1 MLVTEVRGAP
11 PGVPTLRGL
20 SLERTPLLRV
30 PAGRAP
36 SVLRTVPL
44 VRPASRPLT
53 PAWRVVPTVPLVRPA
68 SRPLTPAWRVVPTA
82 LPVLR
87 EPLPTLLRVLLE
99 REGLLTLLLDE
110 RLEPL
115 NELLRDEEEL
125 LLRLLL
131 IELWL
136 LPDERLL
143 LIELLW
149 LLPPLRPPPPRC
161 AKAGVALSAKAI
173 ITSVITFEVFM
184 LLLLSFLVSFSAAKI
199 LPFSEGNSETITYFS
214 PSTYVAA
221 GGNYV

>member
-1 MLVTEVRGAP
+1 MGVREGAP
-11 PGVPTLRGL
+11 EAPTLRGL
-20 SLERTPLLRV
+20 SVERTPLLRT

-53 PAWRVVPTVPLVRPA
+53 PAWRVVPTV
-68 SRPLTPAWRVVPTA
+68 

-87 EPLPTLLRVLLE
+87 GLLLLERTELLLE
-99 REGLLTLLLDE
+99 REGLLNVLLDE

-115 NELLRDEEEL
+115 NELLRDDEEL

-136 LPDERLL
+136 PPEERLL

-149 LLPPLRPPPPRC
+149 LPPPPRLPPPRC
-161 AKAGVALSAKAI
+161 ANAGVALSARAI

-199 LPFSEGNSETITYFS
+199 LPFCEGNSETVTYFS
-214 PSTYVAA
+214 LSAHRAA
-221 GGNYV
+221 GGDYV

>member
-1 MLVTEVRGAP
+1 M
-11 PGVPTLRGL
+11 
-20 SLERTPLLRV
+20 ERTPLLRT

-53 PAWRVVPTVPLVRPA
+53 PAWRVVPTV
-68 SRPLTPAWRVVPTA
+68 

-87 EPLPTLLRVLLE
+87 GLLLLERTELLLE
-99 REGLLTLLLDE
+99 REGLLNVLLDE
-110 RLEPL
+110 RLGLL
-115 NELLRDEEEL
+115 NELLRDDEEL

-136 LPDERLL
+136 PPEERLL

-149 LLPPLRPPPPRC
+149 LPPPPRLPPPRC
-161 AKAGVALSAKAI
+161 ANAGVALSARAI

-184 LLLLSFLVSFSAAKI
+184 LLLLSFFGFVFCCKNTTFLRGKFRNRHLFFPI
-199 LPFSEGNSETITYFS
+199 NLPSSRG
-214 PSTYVAA
+214 
-221 GGNYV
+221 

>member
-1 MLVTEVRGAP
+1 MAIGVRGVPPVAP
-11 PGVPTLRGL
+11 GAPTLRGL
-20 SLERTPLLRV
+20 SVERTPLLRV

-53 PAWRVVPTVPLVRPA
+53 PAWRVVPIV
-68 SRPLTPAWRVVPTA
+68 

-87 EPLPTLLRVLLE
+87 EPLPTLLRGLLLLERTELLLE
-99 REGLLTLLLDE
+99 REGLLNVLLDE

-115 NELLRDEEEL
+115 NELLRDDEEL

-136 LPDERLL
+136 PPDERLL

-149 LLPPLRPPPPRC
+149 LPPPPRLPPPRC
-161 AKAGVALSAKAI
+161 ANAGVALSARAI

-199 LPFSEGNSETITYFS
+199 LPFCEGNSETVTYFS
-214 PSTYVAA
+214 LSSHRAA
-221 GGNYV
+221 GGDYV